1 LHVVWELT
9 RTRAPLG
16 FPRPQRVPIALE
28 IGVQNKLVGISVIAL
43 ILSGPDR
50 DTANAVPIIYAVFAS
65 CFACLWGALA
75 WQMRWTYLD
84 PNAGLWTALKETRAD
99 IHAELVAAQDKG
111 RQAGELTSPTVEP
124 KMDSETV

>member
-1 LHVVWELT
+1 
-9 RTRAPLG
+9 
-16 FPRPQRVPIALE
+16 
-28 IGVQNKLVGISVIAL
+28 VQNKLVAISVIAL

-84 PNAGLWTALKETRAD
+84 PKAGLWTALKETRAD
-99 IHAELVAAQDKG
+99 IHAELMAAQDKS
-111 RQAGELTSPTVEP
+111 QALTSPTVEP
-124 KMDSETV
+124 VAAANAAKTQSETV